1 MSTSTKTETPPT
13 NGSDGKPL
21 GTSTAMVIGS
31 DAYRVALEP
40 VNPDQAYKFAE
51 LMASGGAWGSLPEIM
66 GKIAMGRTLGLPW
79 MVALQKIHLIKGMFA
94 VAADTLHALCL
105 SKAVCEYFE
114 PVLAEC
120 NAEKATFVT
129 KRVGR
134 PEQKY
139 VYTIEDA
146 ELMGVVDRGKDD
158 KAKSENN
165 WVKVRKQMLLARCK
179 SILARLIYPDLTQG
193 IYAFEEL
200 SGEGSIDPNEIAGV
214 ILTQAE
220 AAKEAATG
228 RVISVQVAPRD
239 FAKEAEE
246 LKVKIRASGPSR
258 QAAAEVREA
267 IAAWDGIEPYKSQVA
282 AFYNEVREER
292 KKAAP
297 ATAQADAAAAPAG
310 TAANPAPIPEGGLF
324 ASGADKGDG
333 K

>member
-1 MSTSTKTETPPT
+1 MMSPNGNAKTETAPT
-13 NGSDGKPL
+13 NSTDGKVL
-21 GTSTAMVIGS
+21 ASTAMVLGS
-31 DAYRVALEP
+31 DSYRVALEP

-51 LMASGGAWGSLPEIM
+51 LMASGGQWGSLPEIM
-66 GKIAMGRTLGLPW
+66 GKIALGRTLGLPW
-79 MVALQKIHLIKGMFA
+79 MVALQKIHLIKSTYA

-105 SKAVCEYFE
+105 RAKSICEYFE

-120 NAEKATFVT
+120 DAEKATFVT

-134 PEQKY
+134 PEQRY

-158 KAKSENN
+158 KAKADNN

-193 IYAFEEL
+193 LYSFEEL
-200 SGEGSIDPNEIAGV
+200 TASGGLEPEEITGEVLSA
-214 ILTQAE
+214 AE
-220 AAKEAATG
+220 AATEAAAG

-239 FAKEAEE
+239 YAKEAES
-246 LKVKIRASGPSR
+246 LKAKIRSAGTSR
-258 QAAAEVREA
+258 QAAQEVREA
-267 IAAWDGIEPYKSQVA
+267 IAAWDGVEPHKSAVA

-292 KKAAP
+292 RKAAST
-297 ATAQADAAAAPAG
+297 ATTDAAPG
-310 TAANPAPIPEGGLF
+310 TAEKPAPMPEGNLF
-324 ASGADKGDG
+324 GKTEPAKGDG